1 MNCFLFFFFLIPRI
15 CHGLQSQY
23 RTGSL
28 RVEWMSV
35 QGTLW
40 SSQLCLPLCG
50 KVSQGLVQSWGDTTA
65 GHCVLGRRR
74 ELPVQRITCLSPF
87 PCHVRSAE
95 GHIGPEPPPH
105 DDSGGVRPHPH
116 SSPSGCRGH
125 ASLGGG
131 RNSLAP
137 VTSALG

>member
-1 MNCFLFFFFLIPRI
+1 MNCFLFFFKYPESVMVFRASTEQGPCEWNGCL
-15 CHGLQSQY
+15 Y
-23 RTGSL
+23 RA
-28 RVEWMSV
+28 
-35 QGTLW
+35 
-40 SSQLCLPLCG
+40 LCG
-50 KVSQGLVQSWGDTTA
+50 PLSSACPCVVSRGLVQSWGDTTA

-87 PCHVRSAE
+87 PCHVLSAE
-95 GHIGPEPPPH
+95 GHIGPEPPPPH